1 MATLVPTNRLLF
13 WTGCIGLPCALFST
27 AIPDVGLVFG
37 IGLAS
42 LAVLAL
48 IDAFRAPGPLA
59 EIEVTAPE
67 VIRLSVGRTGDLD
80 LSIRCGDA
88 GPDRLRIGLP
98 FPGEIQTD
106 AADQWAALTEAGL
119 STCRWTLQGMKK
131 GRFLMETVYLETES
145 PLGFWGARTRLPVHI
160 EIRVYPGLGA
170 ERRNLAG
177 LFLNP
182 RSGIHTRRQVG
193 KGRDFEQLRDYLPG
207 DSYEDIHWK
216 ATAKRRHPVT
226 KIYQVERTQQIY
238 AVIDASRL
246 SCRHIDG
253 PVDSDSPDPAP
264 DSSISTTVL
273 DRYITAA
280 LILGLAAERQG
291 DQFGIITFDDQVR
304 TFLRAQ
310 SGKTHHSLCR
320 DRLYTLE
327 ARPVSPD
334 FNELFTVIATRI
346 RRRALLVFLTHLDD
360 PVLAD
365 NFVSRIDLIRRRHLV
380 LVNLLQPPAARP
392 LFSGDRVET
401 TDDLYRRLGGQM
413 LLTGLQETG
422 KRLNRRGVQYLL
434 SEDDRMCARLVS
446 RYVAVKG
453 RQML

>member
-13 WTGCIGLPCALFST
+13 WAGCIGLPCALFST
-27 AIPDVGLVFG
+27 AVPEVGLVFG
-37 IGLAS
+37 IGLVA
-42 LAVLAL
+42 LVLLAL
-48 IDAFRAPGPLA
+48 IDAFRAPPQLA
-59 EIEVTAPE
+59 GIEVAPPE
-67 VIRLSVGRTGDLD
+67 GVRLSVDRPADLE
-80 LSIRCGDA
+80 LTIRRGDA

-98 FPGEIQTD
+98 FPEEIQTD
-106 AADQWAALTEAGL
+106 AVDRWTALNEAGL
-119 STCRWTLQGMKK
+119 STCRWTLQGLKK
-131 GRFLMETVYLETES
+131 GRFVMDTVYLETES
-145 PLGFWGARTRLPVHI
+145 PLGFWGARTRRPI
-160 EIRVYPGLGA
+160 SIDIQVYPGLGP

-182 RSGIHTRRQVG
+182 ESGIHTRRQVG

-246 SCRHIDG
+246 SCRKMEAPADLNTPAG
-253 PVDSDSPDPAP
+253 AP
-264 DSSISTTVL
+264 DSRVSATVL

-304 TFLRAQ
+304 TFLRAR
-310 SGKTHHSLCR
+310 SGKTHYGLCR
-320 DRLYTLE
+320 DRLYTLDP
-327 ARPVSPD
+327 RPVSPD
-334 FNELFTVIATRI
+334 FHELFTVIATRL

-365 NFVSRIDLIRRRHLV
+365 SFISRIDLIRRRHLV

-392 LFSGDRVET
+392 LFAGDRVET

-413 LLTGLQETG
+413 LLNGLQETG

-434 SEDDRMCARLVS
+434 TDDERMCARLVS